1 MLLNL
6 FSFTISFLVDIVQ
19 AQILSIPSNTLTRF
33 VTDIVSSKNSNDINL
48 EVDSE
53 RVITYE
59 QSWSGFNGL
68 QIGFLQPNVEQFY
81 LIVK

>member
-53 RVITYE
+53 R
-59 QSWSGFNGL
+59 
-68 QIGFLQPNVEQFY
+68 
-81 LIVK
+81 